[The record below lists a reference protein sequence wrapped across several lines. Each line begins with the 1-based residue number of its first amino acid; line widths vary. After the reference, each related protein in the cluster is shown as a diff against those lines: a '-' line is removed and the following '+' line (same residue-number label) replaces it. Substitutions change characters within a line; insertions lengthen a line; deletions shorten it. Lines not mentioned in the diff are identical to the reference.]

1 MRTTTIALVI
11 LALALTAASWK
22 KKGET
27 DDYDVTV
34 TQTVEVKQADAY
46 QLKQALSK
54 KQATMN
60 KISDAGL
67 TQAYGADL
75 EQIAS
80 ALKQGVSIANQK
92 AALDAQ
98 VAEMPNVPKPV
109 VEEVEVI
116 E

>member
-1 MRTTTIALVI
+1 MRTATIGVMV

-46 QLKQALSK
+46 ALKQALAK
-54 KQATMN
+54 KQSTMN

-67 TQAYGADL
+67 TQVDGADL

-80 ALKQGVSIANQK
+80 ALKQGVSIADQK

-98 VAEMPNVPKPV
+98 IAEMPNVPKPI
-109 VEEVEVI
+109 EAEEVI